1 MFHELTQTLFSK
13 SDAFTTIIGM
23 QFMTA
28 FVMNV
33 FDPLMMWILPD
44 RHFKQFDVLLPNSD
58 DTDNE
63 YTTIFIAAFLRKV
76 MMLIFVIV
84 VFKML

>member
-1 MFHELTQTLFSK
+1 MFHELTKTLFSK

-44 RHFKQFDVLLPNSD
+44 HLIKKFDILLPNSNESD
-58 DTDNE
+58 DTV
-63 YTTIFIAAFLRKV
+63 TTIYLAAFIRKV
-76 MMLIFVIV
+76 LMLIFVIV
-84 VFKML
+84 MFKML

>member
-1 MFHELTQTLFSK
+1 MFHELTKTLFSK

-44 RHFKQFDVLLPNSD
+44 HLIKNIDVLLPNSD
-58 DTDNE
+58 DSDDAV
-63 YTTIFIAAFLRKV
+63 TTIYLAAFLRKV
-76 MMLIFVIV
+76 LMLIFVIII
-84 VFKML
+84 FKLL